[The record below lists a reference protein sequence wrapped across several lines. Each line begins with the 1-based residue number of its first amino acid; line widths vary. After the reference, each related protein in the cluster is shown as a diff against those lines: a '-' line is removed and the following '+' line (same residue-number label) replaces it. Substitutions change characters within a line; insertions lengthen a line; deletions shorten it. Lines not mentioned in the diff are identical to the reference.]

1 MCVRVGRFLIVVN
14 HIKES
19 IVRTGKTLIGVL
31 LMSVMAS
38 GAFAAD
44 EKKPALAPG
53 QIVIGENVSPGMPL
67 NQAIEVLGVP
77 DKVKVVRGA
86 SQDRDSIEITYAQH
100 GLVLRAMSNGT
111 KIEGIEIGP
120 TFKGTFKS
128 ESGIKLG
135 VKYEMVIGEYGLPAS
150 LTAQVMRYPERG
162 LYFQLNNE
170 RLLSAKT
177 YANGTKLM
185 DANLMNP

>member
-1 MCVRVGRFLIVVN
+1 M
-14 HIKES
+14 
-19 IVRTGKTLIGVL
+19 RTGKLLLGVI
-31 LMSVMAS
+31 LMGLMAG

-44 EKKPALAPG
+44 KKGPG
-53 QIVIGENVSPGMPL
+53 KLVIGENVSAGMPL
-67 NQAIEVLGVP
+67 KQAIELLGIP
-77 DKVKVVRGA
+77 DQITMVRGT
-86 SQDRDSIEITYAQH
+86 SPDRDSIKITYVQH
-100 GLVLRAMSNGT
+100 GLVIRALSDGT
-111 KIEGIEIGP
+111 QVEGIEIGP

-135 VKYEMVIGEYGLPAS
+135 VKYEMLIGEYGLPKTV
-150 LTAQVMRYPERG
+150 TAQVMRYPKRG

-177 YANGTKLM
+177 YATGSKLL

>member
-1 MCVRVGRFLIVVN
+1 M
-14 HIKES
+14 
-19 IVRTGKTLIGVL
+19 RTGKILLGVL
-31 LMSVMAS
+31 LMGLMAG

-44 EKKPALAPG
+44 KKGPG
-53 QIVIGENVSPGMPL
+53 KLVIGENVSAGMPL
-67 NQAIEVLGVP
+67 KQAIELLGIP
-77 DKVKVVRGA
+77 DQITMVRGTSPA
-86 SQDRDSIEITYAQH
+86 RDSLKITYTQH
-100 GLVLRAMSNGT
+100 GLIIRALSGGT
-111 KIEGIEIGP
+111 QVEGIEIGP

-135 VKYEMVIGEYGLPAS
+135 VKYEMLIGEYGLPKT
-150 LTAQVMRYPERG
+150 LTAQVMRYPERN

-177 YANGTKLM
+177 YATGSKLM

>member
-1 MCVRVGRFLIVVN
+1 M
-14 HIKES
+14 
-19 IVRTGKTLIGVL
+19 RTGKTLIGVL
-31 LMSVMAS
+31 LMSLMAS

-44 EKKPALAPG
+44 EKKSELAPG

-67 NQAIEVLGVP
+67 NQAMEVLGIP

-100 GLVLRAMSNGT
+100 GLVIRAMSSGT
-111 KIEGIEIGP
+111 QIEGIEIGP

-150 LTAQVMRYPERG
+150 LTSQVMRYPKKG

>member
-1 MCVRVGRFLIVVN
+1 M
-14 HIKES
+14 
-19 IVRTGKTLIGVL
+19 RTGKTLIGVL
-31 LMSVMAS
+31 MMSVMAS

-44 EKKPALAPG
+44 EKKSALAPG

-67 NQAIEVLGVP
+67 SKAIEVLGLP

-135 VKYEMVIGEYGLPAS
+135 VKYEMVIGEYGLPSS

-162 LYFQLNNE
+162 MYFQLNNE

>member
-1 MCVRVGRFLIVVN
+1 M
-14 HIKES
+14 K
-19 IVRTGKTLIGVL
+19 TGKTLIGIL
-31 LMSVMAS
+31 LMCFLAN

-44 EKKPALAPG
+44 EKTPAPVAPG
-53 QIVIGENVSPGMPL
+53 KIVIGENLSPGMPL
-67 NQAIEVLGVP
+67 NKAIEILGIP

-86 SQDRDSIEITYAQH
+86 SPDRDSIEIRYAKH
-100 GLVLRAMSNGT
+100 GLVIRAMSAGSN
-111 KIEGIEIGP
+111 IEGIEIGP
-120 TFKGTFKS
+120 SFKGTFKS

-150 LTAQVMRYPERG
+150 LTAQVMRYPDRG

>member
-1 MCVRVGRFLIVVN
+1 M
-14 HIKES
+14 
-19 IVRTGKTLIGVL
+19 RTGKTLIGVL
-31 LMSVMAS
+31 LMSVLAS

-44 EKKPALAPG
+44 EKKPTLAPVK
-53 QIVIGENVSPGMPL
+53 IVIGGNLSPGMPL
-67 NQAIEVLGVP
+67 NQAIEVLGIP

-86 SQDRDSIEITYAQH
+86 SQDRDSIKITYAQH

-111 KIEGIEIGP
+111 QIEGIEIGP

-135 VKYEMVIGEYGLPAS
+135 VKYEMVIGEYGLPSS

-162 LYFQLNNE
+162 IYFQLNNE

-177 YANGTKLM
+177 YAKGTKLM